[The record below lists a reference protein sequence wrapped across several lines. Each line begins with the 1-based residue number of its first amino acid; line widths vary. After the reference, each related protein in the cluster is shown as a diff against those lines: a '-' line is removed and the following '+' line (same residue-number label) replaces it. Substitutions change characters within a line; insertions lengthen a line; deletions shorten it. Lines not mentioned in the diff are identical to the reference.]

1 MLAELAAAN
10 AAFGILKQTIAN
22 GKELMSAGKAISDL
36 INAEED
42 LRKKGERKKRS
53 FWRNVGGSEG
63 EDLEEFMALESIKAK
78 RAELEQA
85 MIYYGRPGLH
95 SDWIK
100 FQVEARKKRQAEI
113 QRIKKRKQEIMEI
126 GLIATFT
133 IVGGAVV
140 IYFAGLFYLAFRR

>member
-1 MLAELAAAN
+1 M
-10 AAFGILKQTIAN
+10 
-22 GKELMSAGKAISDL
+22 
-36 INAEED
+36 
-42 LRKKGERKKRS
+42 
-53 FWRNVGGSEG
+53 GGSEG

-113 QRIKKRKQEIMEI
+113 QRIKKRKKEIMEI

-133 IVGGAVV
+133 ILGGAVV

>member
-22 GKELMSAGKAISDL
+22 GKELMSAGKAISDF

-53 FWRNVGGSEG
+53 FWRKVGGSEG

-95 SDWIK
+95 SDWVK

-113 QRIKKRKQEIMEI
+113 LRLQKRRQKIMEI
-126 GLIATFT
+126 AAISTLA
-133 IVGGAVV
+133 VLGGVLV